1 MDLSMCNEM
10 SAPAFSPSFT
20 QKFFLVS
27 RLLVQLRP
35 MSKTMTAMV
44 SFPLPG

>member
-1 MDLSMCNEM
+1 MDFSMCNEM

-20 QKFFLVS
+20 QEIFLVS
-27 RLLVQLRP
+27 RLLVQLLP